1 MFLSGIISAASWY
14 ADVALAALLLLFL
27 LAGIIK
33 GFAKSTKG
41 FFVFVFVVCVS
52 LLLTGVTQDAV
63 YDSALG
69 TSIHDGIAS
78 ASEDWGVAF
87 NSPVTVNGDGAY
99 CITVDGAEVPLSGGD
114 FGFKGTF
121 ANFVAE
127 QFRVEEGE
135 TVAGA
140 AVASITGV
148 CVAAIMFLVYVIGIT
163 LIFFVVRRLVAPM
176 AKATLPGVK
185 FVDKLLGA
193 VFSLLIGLVFVW
205 IIFAI
210 IAAIGDNAAAAN
222 DYLANSAFAGILYN
236 HNPVST
242 LFSRIFGS

>member
-99 CITVDGAEVPLSGGD
+99 CITVDGAEVPL
-114 FGFKGTF
+114 
-121 ANFVAE
+121 
-127 QFRVEEGE
+127 R
-135 TVAGA
+135 A
-140 AVASITGV
+140 ATSASRARLPTSLRGSS
-148 CVAAIMFLVYVIGIT
+148 AS
-163 LIFFVVRRLVAPM
+163 RR
-176 AKATLPGVK
+176 AKPSPARRWQALR
-185 FVDKLLGA
+185 A
-193 VFSLLIGLVFVW
+193 YAW
-205 IIFAI
+205 
-210 IAAIGDNAAAAN
+210 
-222 DYLANSAFAGILYN
+222 
-236 HNPVST
+236 
-242 LFSRIFGS
+242 RR